1 MTYQEKIDNMV
12 EHLKGFGS
20 FQQMARFVLS
30 LQEEEEECPQCGGDG
45 FVYST
50 HYADPYATT
59 LRCECQ
65 GEPDP
70 DEKYEQQNEK

>member
-30 LQEEEEECPQCGGDG
+30 LQDDDCPRCGGEG

-50 HYADPYATT
+50 TR
-59 LRCECQ
+59 RCECT
-65 GEPDP
+65 ERDP